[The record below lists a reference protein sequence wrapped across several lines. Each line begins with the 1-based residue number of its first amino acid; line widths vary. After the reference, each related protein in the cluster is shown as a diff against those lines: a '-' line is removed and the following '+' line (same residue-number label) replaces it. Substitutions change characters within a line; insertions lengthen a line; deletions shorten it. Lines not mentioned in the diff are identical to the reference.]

1 MASNGEHSALSTGT
15 RHPNASDATL
25 TAAERLSAAVR
36 VASERSESEELRR
49 LNRTLR
55 ALSNSSHAMLHAS
68 SEAEL
73 LEAVCRIVVEDCG
86 HAMVWIGLAEDDAE
100 KSIRAVAHAGFE
112 RGYLDTLQLT
122 WADTERGRGPT
133 GTAIRTGKA
142 TYCTNMRTDPRFAP
156 WREEAIKRG
165 YASSVAVP
173 LLSEGRAFG
182 ALTLYSREPDP
193 FSLDERALLAELA
206 SDLSHG
212 IATLRLRAA
221 RARAEEA
228 LRESEQRHRA
238 VAEALRQSDQHKT
251 EFLASLSHELRNPLA
266 AIHDSLVVLTQAPA
280 DSEQARNARE
290 VQRRQ
295 LDHLVRL
302 VDELL
307 DLTRISRG
315 KITLKRS
322 AVELRGLIARTCE
335 DHRALL
341 GRRQVSLEVQL
352 PPDPVW
358 IDADPTRVEQ
368 VLGNLLQNA
377 AKFTAPG
384 GRAAVSLST
393 QGGRAELCVRDDGI
407 GIEPDLLG
415 SVFEPFVQGER
426 GLARAGGGLG
436 LGLALVKGLVELH
449 GGSVLARS
457 PGPGSGSEFVI
468 SLPLGSAQQP
478 PAQPEARPARETRS
492 RTILVIEDYPDA
504 AQSLADVLTLRGHR
518 VQVVTT
524 GREGI
529 ARARE
534 TAPEFVLCDIGLPD
548 VDGYEVA
555 RTLRADPGL
564 RQTVLVALSGYAQSE
579 DRKRAAQAGFDAHL
593 PKPAPLEELTRLLAR
608 E

>member
-1 MASNGEHSALSTGT
+1 VSPTTG
-15 RHPNASDATL
+15 RSKVPDAATA
-25 TAAERLSAAVR
+25 AAERLSAAAR
-36 VASERSESEELRR
+36 AATERSESDELRR

-68 SEAEL
+68 NEAEL
-73 LEAVCRIVVEDCG
+73 LDAVCRIVVDDCG
-86 HAMVWIGLAEDDAE
+86 HAMVWVGFAEDDADR
-100 KSIRAVAHAGFE
+100 SIRAVAHAGFE
-112 RGYLDTLQLT
+112 RGYLDTLRLT

-133 GTAIRTGKA
+133 GTAIRTGKP

-165 YASSVAVP
+165 YASSVSLP

-193 FSLDERALLAELA
+193 FSLDERSLLSELA
-206 SDLSHG
+206 NDLAHG
-212 IATLRLRAA
+212 ITTLRLRAG

-238 VAEALRQSDQHKT
+238 LAEALRESDRHKT

-280 DSEQARNARE
+280 DSEQARSARE

-322 AVELRGLIARTCE
+322 PVELRDLVGRTCE

-341 GRRQVSLEVQL
+341 GRRQISLEVHL
-352 PPDPVW
+352 PPDPIW
-358 IDADPTRVEQ
+358 IDADPTRISQ

-377 AKFTAPG
+377 AKYTPQG
-384 GRAAVSLST
+384 GLAAVSLSVE
-393 QGGRAELCVRDDGI
+393 GGQAELRVRDDGI
-407 GIEPDLLG
+407 GLEADLLA
-415 SVFEPFVQGER
+415 SLFEPFVQGER
-426 GLARAGGGLG
+426 GLARNGGGLG

-449 GGSVLARS
+449 GGAVRAES
-457 PGPGSGSEFVI
+457 PGPGGGSQFVV
-468 SLPLGSAQQP
+468 SLPLGQKRL
-478 PAQPEARPARETRS
+478 PAPRPETRAAPEVRS
-492 RTILVIEDYPDA
+492 RTILVVEDYADA
-504 AQSLADVLTLRGHR
+504 AQSLSDVLSLKGHR

-529 ARARE
+529 ARALE

-555 RTLRADPGL
+555 RTLRADPRL
-564 RQTVLVALSGYAQSE
+564 RSTVLVALSGYAQAE

-593 PKPAPLEELTRLLAR
+593 PKPAPLDELTRLLAR
-608 E
+608 ES